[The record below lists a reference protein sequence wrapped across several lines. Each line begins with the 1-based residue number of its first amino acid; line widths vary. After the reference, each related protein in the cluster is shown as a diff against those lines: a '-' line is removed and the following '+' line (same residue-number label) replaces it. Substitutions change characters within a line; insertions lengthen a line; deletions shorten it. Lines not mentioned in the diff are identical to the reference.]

1 MALCS
6 AHFRPDFFGRLL
18 GWIKVFSYASWNI
31 TQSIQNV
38 RSLLNNLKP
47 FILDD
52 DYDSIDDIDK
62 LERKLYQA
70 YKLALKLISEME
82 AADKNESN

>member
-1 MALCS
+1 MMNK
-6 AHFRPDFFGRLL
+6 D
-18 GWIKVFSYASWNI
+18 FSYASWNT
-31 TQSIQNV
+31 TQSIQ
-38 RSLLNNLKP
+38 SAISFLNYLKP

-82 AADKNESN
+82 AADNESN

>member
-1 MALCS
+1 MM
-6 AHFRPDFFGRLL
+6 D
-18 GWIKVFSYASWNI
+18 KNFSYASWNV
-31 TQSIQNV
+31 TESIQ
-38 RSLLNNLKP
+38 SAISSLNNLKP
-47 FILDD
+47 FVLDT